1 MPLPQYI
8 KYENICKSTQ
18 VLVII
23 IYIIKKNGSSMQ
35 RVVYC
40 DGGTLMPVILLVLG
54 KSSFCSAKR
63 CKKESMLWDNIHST
77 TSRSIK
83 PTRPAFQPVSEKKG
97 LLSRPVFVSKCFP
110 KRLYSQTA
118 STNRTAYLHSVP
130 EIQQMIS
137 SRFERNVGR
146 FFFSFFPF
154 QSKQKPHGRQT
165 KVMEALVQL
174 DGGNT
179 VNRK

>member
-146 FFFSFFPF
+146 FFFLSFL
-154 QSKQKPHGRQT
+154 SRVNKSRTGDKQR
-165 KVMEALVQL
+165 
-174 DGGNT
+174 
-179 VNRK
+179 